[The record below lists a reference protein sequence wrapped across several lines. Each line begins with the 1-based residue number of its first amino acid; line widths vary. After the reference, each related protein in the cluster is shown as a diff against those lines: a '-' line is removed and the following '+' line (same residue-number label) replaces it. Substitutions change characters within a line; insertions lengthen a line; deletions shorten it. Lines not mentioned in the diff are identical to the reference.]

1 MTRDDSLQIVRM
13 LLSGW
18 PQAKPLDEEEIDLY
32 ARSIQDLDAE
42 LVTHTVLKAVK
53 DMPYRPTVA
62 DLRERVRA
70 EKKLLAPQVEPLEPT
85 VGHPLPTWVRRWI
98 CARMLYERFGK
109 ERDLRRFPEQGDFGD
124 LTVELMPEG
133 AWVEEAESIGDKEFH
148 EAFSRMFRS

>member
-1 MTRDDSLQIVRM
+1 MTRDDSLEIVRM
-13 LLSGW
+13 ILSGW

-42 LVTHTVLKAVK
+42 IVTHTVLKAVK

-70 EKKLLAPQVEPLEPT
+70 EKKLLAPQVDPIPPSE
-85 VGHPLPTWVRRWI
+85 GRPLPLWVKRWI

-109 ERDLRRFPEQGDFGD
+109 ERDLRGFPEQGDSRD
-124 LTVELMPEG
+124 LTAELMPEG
-133 AWVEEAESIGDKEFH
+133 AWVEEAESIEEREFH
-148 EAFSRMFRS
+148 QAFARMFRS